1 MVNVTDLDYL
11 KSKFAIFLNCISDED
26 FKVIIDTLYFR
37 ASKKAQKSIND
48 SSKKEQIN
56 LMIADMDFS
65 IKDRKY
71 ISLINILYQHFR
83 ERIAVDQLSSM
94 DDVINDINP
103 ENFIENTIYIIYKFC
118 KPPYS
123 GKLKNIF
130 ESRQFSICVSR
141 DIFINADNSKDY
153 NAKENIMKYYI
164 GYIEKRGTYY
174 NFKPEFIFDGVQ
186 IAKDD
191 TLKECFPKHGKFNLS
206 YKLHKESEQFLES
219 VKLYNLYAVNAEN
232 LSIKDNRSYSDN
244 SIVEDVQKQI
254 DIQEMYDNS
263 IDVSKVIF
271 LAEKLGIFKVASPTI
286 TEIDNNFIDGT
297 IEISNQNYDKNDY
310 VLISH
315 KDKLIGPYQLEV
327 RPIDKTQ
334 YVKPNLG
341 NSINK
346 YIKKYIDNYNNERV
360 FSFSIYI
367 DYYTT
372 EKIDFAYFDKN
383 AIQSEDIIPDEILL
397 SELNKIYNIDT
408 ESKGKTAFDR
418 LTKNSELLSSNLS
431 ADVRDNR
438 LSRIQAQ
445 FETFDTLVDS
455 KKTILKTLINSDW
468 DKIEDSQLKR
478 MLDEKLENSE
488 KYKSLLE
495 KYDQSTKDYD
505 YLQSQ
510 KKKIEKEYSE
520 LIEAK
525 SQERLTE
532 QESEKKQSE
541 IDKLNK
547 QLESVKDEKKLLE
560 DSILEIKESLSNWE
574 EIKDLNE
581 EIKKLDTI
589 LDDRR
594 NQENKLK
601 TRIEKAKGEFKS
613 EIKKSFDEAKIA
625 FDPVISNMMLDSASQ
640 WQNKDKSNKYL
651 SYCNC
656 VDNIAKT
663 TISKSEEELSD
674 YIISGVRKYRKYQYN
689 DIINMYICIAQSF
702 LTIFAGNPG
711 TGKTSICNIIAN
723 SLGLNRSLDK
733 NNSDIIRFVPVSV
746 ERGWSSKRDLIG
758 YYNPLTKK
766 YDKSNGKIYDAL
778 RVLDNEKDNSSFPM
792 LVLLDEA
799 NLSPIEYYW
808 AEFMRIADREND
820 SAKINIGEENDL
832 FIPETLRFVATINY
846 DQTTEELSPRLID
859 RAWIIKLP
867 TIEMDYSEK
876 PDIKSVFTDLILWS
890 DLKEMFLPKTT
901 DTKIESADVL
911 EQIYEEFSNAGI
923 PISYRVKE
931 SIYNYVLVA
940 QRLMIDET
948 SANAKHQAIDYAVM
962 QKLLPKINGN
972 GYKDFLERL
981 VKICDDN
988 RLIKTRNSIDEMLT
1002 QAEYNLG
1009 YCQYL

>member
-206 YKLHKESEQFLES
+206 YKFHKESEQFLES

-418 LTKNSELLSSNLS
+418 LTKNSEFLSSDLS
-431 ADVRDNR
+431 TEVRKSR
-438 LSRIQAQ
+438 LSRVETQ
-445 FETFDTLVDS
+445 FETFDTLIES
-455 KKTILKTLINSDW
+455 KKTVLKTLINSDW
-468 DKIEDSQLKR
+468 GKIEDSQLKR
-478 MLDEKLENSE
+478 MLDEKLENSDE
-488 KYKSLLE
+488 YKSLLE

-505 YLQSQ
+505 ILQNQKQNIEMELSELKEVQSQ
-510 KKKIEKEYSE
+510 D
-520 LIEAK
+520 
-525 SQERLTE
+525 RLTE
-532 QESEKKQSE
+532 QKAKEKQTENDQLTLSNENLKKE
-541 IDKLNK
+541 NTE
-547 QLESVKDEKKLLE
+547 LESRKISLQKEVDDLE
-560 DSILEIKESLSNWE
+560 Q
-574 EIKDLNE
+574 IKDLQKEKTELEGTIKYLHNQKDELNSKVRKARNE
-581 EIKKLDTI
+581 FRSE
-589 LDDRR
+589 
-594 NQENKLK
+594 
-601 TRIEKAKGEFKS
+601 IEKS
-613 EIKKSFDEAKIA
+613 MNEAKLA

-656 VDNIAKT
+656 VDTIAKS

-674 YIISGVRKYRKYQYN
+674 YIISGVRKYRNYQYN
-689 DIINMYICIAQSF
+689 DIINMYICITQSF

-723 SLGLNRSLDK
+723 SLGLNRALDE
-733 NNSDIIRFVPVSV
+733 NNSDIMRFIPVSV

-867 TIEMDYSEK
+867 SIEMDYSKK
-876 PDIKSVFTDLILWS
+876 PDIKTVFTDLILWS